1 MDEALEVKV
10 RITDDEL
17 IDYMFNRSRETGLT
31 LADIVVSNL
40 MAYHEYQ
47 KSLQNEY
54 ERYGYHAKGA

>member
-1 MDEALEVKV
+1 MDEPLEVTVK
-10 RITDDEL
+10 ITDDEL

-47 KSLQNEY
+47 KHLQNEY
-54 ERYGYHAKGA
+54 ERL